1 MFLSKDWFEVVR
13 VDFGIASISLFRVD
27 ILLFSE
33 SVQFGTKMTRIKP
46 DNKVELRKV
55 HKPPYLPLD

>member
-55 HKPPYLPLD
+55 LKPPYLPLD